1 MKLCDKCFELGDHI
15 KATDQVS
22 IESTQ
27 ECFDLCES
35 CVGFIRDFINDRTGR
50 IGKDAVKAE
59 KKSTGS
65 VSSRCRCN

>member
-15 KATDQVS
+15 KATDQVL

-50 IGKDAVKAE
+50 IGKDVSEVE
-59 KKSTGS
+59 KEGTRGI
-65 VSSRCRCN
+65 